1 MNPRWNQSMTK
12 ALLRRFT
19 IGCFLVGLGVLLSYV
34 FFIEWVKLYPQDYDP
49 KNIEYVLWK
58 HGLNQNMNLDHALG
72 GMTHDTWA
80 VKLVQG
86 KTKEQLT
93 ERFGT
98 IRTYNQAR
106 PYDQYCA
113 NFPETVGELGV
124 HAKGKEVVMLRDS
137 DWLVILDKGKAVD
150 LVLCKG
156 L

>member
-1 MNPRWNQSMTK
+1 M
-12 ALLRRFT
+12 L
-19 IGCFLVGLGVLLSYV
+19 ISYV

-49 KNIEYVLWK
+49 RNIEYVLWK

-80 VKLVQG
+80 VRLVQG
-86 KTKEQLT
+86 KTKEQQLT

-98 IRTYNQAR
+98 IRSYEQAR

-137 DWLVILDKGKAVD
+137 DWLVILNEGKAVD